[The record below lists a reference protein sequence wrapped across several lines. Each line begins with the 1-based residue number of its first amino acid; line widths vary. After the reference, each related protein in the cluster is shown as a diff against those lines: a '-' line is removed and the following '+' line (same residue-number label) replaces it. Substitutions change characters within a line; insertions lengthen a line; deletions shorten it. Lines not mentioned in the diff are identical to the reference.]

1 MATLYEM
8 LVSGGSAALPTPT
21 RATTTSGPMGE
32 QRIAAIFDLDGTL
45 VQTEELK
52 ALSYA
57 RAATELA
64 PGVAR
69 EQDIIAAYNE
79 MVGRSREDVAAALL
93 TRFGLGP
100 EAARRM
106 GELGAATPLDAY
118 LTLRL
123 RIYEA
128 MIADEGLIRKQ
139 EYPWSTSLLRES
151 RRAGHPVGVATMS
164 HRKHAVLV
172 LERLGLT
179 GEVDVLVTREDVRDA
194 KPSPEIYEL
203 IGTLL
208 GVPPRDCF
216 VLEDSVPGVQSA
228 IAAGMICVAIT
239 NDLTRDAMHA
249 AKLLS
254 PERVVDDP
262 SQLGAVARGV
272 FEDLAK
278 PR

>member
-1 MATLYEM
+1 
-8 LVSGGSAALPTPT
+8 
-21 RATTTSGPMGE
+21 MGE
-32 QRIAAIFDLDGTL
+32 QRIAAVFDLDGTL

-57 RAATELA
+57 RAATDLA
-64 PGVAR
+64 PDTVR
-69 EQDIIAAYNE
+69 EQDVIASYDD
-79 MVGRSREDVAAALL
+79 MVGRSREDVAATLL
-93 TRFGLGP
+93 ARFGL
-100 EAARRM
+100 EAAAERRM

-118 LTLRL
+118 ITLRL

-128 MIADEGLIRKQ
+128 MIADEQLIRAQ
-139 EYPWSTSLLRES
+139 EYPWSTALLRES

-179 GEVDVLVTREDVRDA
+179 GEVDVLAAREDVRDA
-194 KPSPEIYEL
+194 KPSPEIYVL
-203 IGTLL
+203 IATLL

-228 IAAGMICVAIT
+228 IAAGMACVAIT
-239 NDLTRDAMHA
+239 NDITRDAVHA
-249 AKLLS
+249 AKLLP

-278 PR
+278 GR